1 MDVHFM
7 IDVFTSKADVLKY
20 LSNKLI
26 HSKIEKLFDFTIS
39 EWNNNDQKILQEI
52 TKKFNST
59 IIIRSSAL
67 GEDSMTS
74 SKAGEFLS
82 VMNVNPECKNE
93 VSKNINMIINSYKK
107 LGSINVKHKILVQ
120 EQSTNIIKSGVV
132 FTRDESGSPYY
143 VINFE
148 EGSSTDGVTQGKIN
162 NVIKILKNTDH
173 SKLTTHWSQLLTS
186 VKEIE
191 TLLTNHSLDIEFGIN
206 SSGEIIIF
214 QVRPLVLIKEKF
226 SKNLD
231 QHILDHVDILKN
243 QVKNLN
249 KSSHVS
255 GSSTI
260 LSDMSDWNPAE
271 ILGNQSNL
279 LDYSLY
285 DYLIMDKI
293 WHQSRT
299 KIGYQNIDPY
309 PLMTRIGKKPYV
321 DLRGSFNSLL
331 PNTIQDPLK
340 TKLINFFFK
349 KLKTSK
355 YLHDKIEFD
364 IVFSCYELSLEKR
377 LNELLDHG
385 FTADECSDLKNSLK
399 IFTNNLI
406 KQFPSLVL
414 ESNQSIEILKG
425 NNNKIIKNFE
435 KSSKSF
441 SDYII
446 AIKLLLDDCKNFGTL
461 PFSTMARLAFV
472 STAMM
477 KSLVDNE
484 IVNEKEIQEFMYTI
498 NTPLSKLREDF
509 VSFSNKK
516 MRKKDF
522 FLKYGHLRPGTYD
535 ITATRYDKHD
545 HFPSTLKFITKP
557 TQSDKSLND
566 EFIKNAFQLN
576 GIYFDETNFSKFVTQ
591 SIILREELKFHFTKN
606 LSDALEIISL
616 LGEKLGFSRE
626 DMSNLNINQIFDSQ
640 SLSKTELKKSLTEL
654 IQSEKVLSN
663 ITEKIILPSLIID
676 EKDLEIITFVK
687 SKPNFISDESISGE
701 IINLSKSK
709 KQSISGKII
718 IIENADPGYDWIFTE
733 NPLAL
738 ITKYGGVA
746 SHMAIR
752 CAEINLP
759 AAIGV
764 GDLIFEKFFN
774 AKKILLDCKNEK
786 IIILEQSNYDEDTEV
801 EKTLKSIGYI
811 K

>member
-1 MDVHFM
+1 MT
-7 IDVFTSKADVLKY
+7 DVFTSKADVLRY
-20 LSNKLI
+20 LSKKLTY
-26 HSKIEKLFDFTIS
+26 SKIEKLFDFTIS

-82 VMNVNPECKNE
+82 IMNVNPECKNE

-120 EQSTNIIKSGVV
+120 EQSINIIKSGVV

-162 NVIKILKNTDH
+162 NVIKILKSIDH
-173 SKLTTHWSQLLTS
+173 SKLINHWSSLLTS

-191 TLLTNHSLDIEFGIN
+191 ILLKNYSLDIEFGIN

-231 QHILDHVDILKN
+231 RHILEQVEILKN
-243 QVKNLN
+243 QVKKIN

-271 ILGNQSNL
+271 ILGNHSNL

-309 PLMTRIGKKPYV
+309 PLMVRLGKKPYV

-331 PNTIQDPLK
+331 PKTIQEPLK

-349 KLKTSK
+349 KLKSSK
-355 YLHDKIEFD
+355 HLHDKIEFD

-377 LNELLDHG
+377 LHELLEHG
-385 FTADECSDLKNSLK
+385 FTLDECENLKNLLK

-406 KQFPSLVL
+406 KQFPLLIL
-414 ESNQSIEILKG
+414 ESNESIEILK
-425 NNNKIIKNFE
+425 NNRNKIIENFDNSE
-435 KSSKSF
+435 KTSS
-441 SDYII
+441 DCII

-472 STAMM
+472 STAMI
-477 KSLVDNE
+477 KSLINTKV
-484 IVNEKEIQEFMYTI
+484 VNEKEIQDFMYSI

-516 MRKKDF
+516 MNKKDF
-522 FLKYGHLRPGTYD
+522 FSKYGHLRPGTYD
-535 ITATRYDKHD
+535 ITATRYDKYD
-545 HFPSTLKFITKP
+545 HFPTTLKFITKP
-557 TQSDKSLND
+557 IQSKKLLND
-566 EFIKNAFQLN
+566 ESIKNIFELN
-576 GIYFDETNFSKFVTQ
+576 GIHFKDTEFSKFITQ

-606 LSDALEIISL
+606 LSEALEIISL
-616 LGEKLGFSRE
+616 LGEKLNFSRE
-626 DMSNLNINQIFDSQ
+626 DMSNLDINQIFDSK
-640 SLSKTELKKSLTEL
+640 SLSQIELKKSFTKS
-654 IQSEKVLSN
+654 IQSEKFLSN
-663 ITEKIILPSLIID
+663 ITEKILLPSLVIN
-676 EKDLEIITFVK
+676 EKDLEIITYVQ
-687 SKPNFISDESISGE
+687 SKPNFISDKSISGQ
-701 IINLSKSK
+701 IINLSKNK

-752 CAEINLP
+752 CSELNLP

-764 GDLIFEKFFN
+764 GDLIFEKIFN
-774 AKKILLDCKNEK
+774 AKKILLDCQNEK
-786 IIILEQSNYDEDTEV
+786 IIVLEESNFNEESEI